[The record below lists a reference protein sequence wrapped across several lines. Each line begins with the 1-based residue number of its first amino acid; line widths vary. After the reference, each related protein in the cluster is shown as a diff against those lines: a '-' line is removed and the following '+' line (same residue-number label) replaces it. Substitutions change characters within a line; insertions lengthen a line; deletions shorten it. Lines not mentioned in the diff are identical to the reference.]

1 MGKIKLKPKAKKGV
15 IKVKAIVKH
24 PMETGLR
31 KDKKGNLIPANHI
44 DHLTITHNGTKVV
57 DADIGAAV
65 SKDPYFQFQVA
76 GAKGDEITL
85 AYKDNN
91 GGSGS
96 ATATSK

>member
-1 MGKIKLKPKAKKGV
+1 
-15 IKVKAIVKH
+15 
-24 PMETGLR
+24 METGLR

-96 ATATSK
+96 ATAKSK